1 MGLGS
6 SLDGIAIHGYYLP
19 FGNPLAKSSEGK
31 YVSPEEGGVAESIRH
46 LRTLMDKYL
55 KPGAKLFQTEWGLDY
70 RGRYSDLKTDLLK
83 VQAAYVTR
91 GHIIFLGEGCDV
103 TYFFYT
109 ADYGNLDTP
118 GEDGYGLCFN
128 LTMPEPSFGAT
139 KVSPKPVFMSACT

>member
-1 MGLGS
+1 
-6 SLDGIAIHGYYLP
+6 
-19 FGNPLAKSSEGK
+19 
-31 YVSPEEGGVAESIRH
+31 
-46 LRTLMDKYL
+46 MDKYL

-70 RGRYSDLKTDLLK
+70 RGRYSDLKSDLLK

-109 ADYGNLDTP
+109 ADYGSLDTP

-128 LTMPEPSFGAT
+128 LNNARTVVRRYKG
-139 KVSPKPVFMSACT
+139 VSQAGFHECLHPDASAGRHPHSRAGRA